1 MKLILGK
8 GHCFVRITRP
18 LIHTIC
24 QSFYD
29 HAEAIPVK
37 TDSFDTV
44 PLVPAKQEQCTGLR
58 VHVERVLHQGDES
71 VDSLAEIGIPA
82 LSEFQDKLDYP
93 HKTFILI
100 FSQTH

>member
-44 PLVPAKQEQCTGLR
+44 PLVPAKQEQCS
-58 VHVERVLHQGDES
+58 VLQGIKAILKPYDGYQS
-71 VDSLAEIGIPA
+71 RDAPA
-82 LSEFQDKLDYP
+82 QIRPSHRSDNCQSAP
-93 HKTFILI
+93 
-100 FSQTH
+100 